1 MKTESYEI
9 EGMSCAACSSAVER
23 VTRRLSGVAESNVN
37 LMTGKMSISY
47 DETAVAPEDIM
58 AAVTKAGFGV
68 RPEAEE
74 KKSAPTETDLLKPQR
89 RALIWSA
96 IFSAVLLYVSMG
108 QMLVNNLP
116 MPDILSMETHP
127 VNFAVVQLLLTMP
140 VLFIWRERFYGGF
153 SALLRRNPNMDSL
166 VAIGCAASFLYS
178 LVMTFLISDMPHNAH
193 HLYYESA
200 AVVLTLIG
208 LGKYFEQRSK
218 QKTKGAI
225 TKLMELSPETAVLVR
240 DGVQSLVKTE
250 SLAVGDTVLVKPGAR
265 VPLDA
270 VVLSGSGGVDEAM
283 LTGES
288 MPVFKSPG
296 DTLIGGSINQ
306 NGALYA
312 KITRTGGDTTL
323 AKIIKYVEDAQGK
336 KAPISKTADRVAG
349 VFVPVVM
356 VIAVLAAAVW
366 LAAGQDLSFA
376 LRVFTGVLVIACPCA
391 LGLATPTA
399 IMVGTG
405 LGAKNGI
412 LIRSGEALEIT
423 HQTRV
428 VVLDKTGTVTE
439 GKPVVTRLVSA
450 DGSEDELL
458 RLAVLAESASDH
470 PLAKAV
476 LEYGAQRG
484 IAPTE
489 TLAEFENTSGK
500 GVSGIMADG
509 KVVFAGSE
517 LLLNQSGIDTGLLSD
532 KAKELSGQGQS
543 VIFVARGGALV
554 GLLAVADTVKPSAAA
569 AIEKLNAAGI
579 ETVLLTGDNR
589 RAAEYIAAQVGIK
602 KVFAE
607 VLPEEKAGIVEKLQQ
622 DGKTVM
628 MVGDGI
634 NDAPALAQADIGCA
648 IGSGSDIAIESADV
662 VLMKSDLMDVFRAIR
677 LSRLTIRNVRQN
689 LFWAFCYN
697 TLGIP
702 IAAGVLYPFNQT
714 LLSPMLAGLA
724 MSLSSVF
731 VVGNALR
738 LRRKKL

>member
-1 MKTESYEI
+1 MKTESFNI

-23 VTRRLSGVAESNVN
+23 VTRRLSGVEESNVN

-47 DETAVAPEDIM
+47 DETAVAPADIM
-58 AAVTKAGFGV
+58 AAVEKAGFGV
-68 RPEAEE
+68 RPESTEKAPPVAE
-74 KKSAPTETDLLKPQR
+74 KDPLKGQR
-89 RALIWSA
+89 LGLIWSA
-96 IFSAVLLYVSMG
+96 VLSALLLYVSMG
-108 QMLVNNLP
+108 QMLVKNLP
-116 MPDILSMETHP
+116 LPDIFSMESHP
-127 VNFAVVQLLLTMP
+127 VNFAIIQLLLTMP
-140 VLFIWRERFYGGF
+140 VLFIWRERFFGGF
-153 SALLRRNPNMDSL
+153 SALLHRSPNMDSL

-178 LVMTFLISDMPHNAH
+178 LVMTFLISDMPHHAH

-240 DGVQSLVKTE
+240 DGVQTLVKTE
-250 SLAVGDTVLVKPGAR
+250 SLAVGDTVLIKPGAR

-270 VVLSGSGGVDEAM
+270 VVISGSGGVDEAM

-288 MPVFKSPG
+288 VPVFKAAG

-312 KITRTGGDTTL
+312 KITRIGGDTTL
-323 AKIIKYVEDAQGK
+323 AKIIKFVEDAQGK

-356 VIAVLAAAVW
+356 AIAVLAAAIW
-366 LAAGQDLSFA
+366 LLAGQDLSFA

-423 HQTRV
+423 HKTNV

-439 GKPVVTRLVSA
+439 GKPVVTRLFSA
-450 DGSEDELL
+450 EGSENELL

-476 LEYGAQRG
+476 LEYGAERG
-484 IAPTE
+484 FMPTE
-489 TLAEFENTSGK
+489 ALAEFENTSGK
-500 GVSGIMADG
+500 GVSGTMADG
-509 KVVFAGSE
+509 RRVYAGSRIWLE
-517 LLLNQSGIDTGLLSD
+517 QQGIEASAL
-532 KAKELSGQGQS
+532 AAEEAELSSQGQS
-543 VIFVARGGALV
+543 LIFVGAEGSFL
-554 GLLAVADTVKPSAAA
+554 GLLAVADTVKPSSVA

-579 ETVLLTGDNR
+579 ETVLLTGDNS
-589 RAAEYIAAQVGIK
+589 RAARYIAAQVGIRQ
-602 KVFAE
+602 VFAE

-622 DGKTVM
+622 GGKTVM